1 MISAYDCLIVPVMT
15 EKSMKSAGKTY
26 IFQVDSRATKIDV
39 RNAVEK
45 VFNVK
50 VSKVNVLNRGGK
62 KKVFRNRRGET
73 QARKFAMVNLSE
85 GTINFEG
92 GF

>member
-1 MISAYDCLIVPVMT
+1 MISAYDCLIAPVMT
-15 EKSMKSAGKTY
+15 EKSMKSTEGTY
-26 IFQVDSRATKIDV
+26 VFRVDLNATKLDI

-50 VSKVNVLNRGGK
+50 VAQVNVLNRGGK
-62 KKVFRNRRGET
+62 KKVFRGKFGET
-73 QARKFAMVNLSE
+73 KAKKFAMVRLSE
-85 GTINFEG
+85 GTINYEG